1 MVAKDIEIIP
11 KGDLVVERQT
21 LREAGLTGRLRL
33 IVRKGEIRVVP
44 ESGLDPANVLENLAG
59 CLGRE
64 SAAEYDYQLKIGGIY
79 EAR

>member
-1 MVAKDIEIIP
+1 MVTKEIEVVP
-11 KGDLVVERQT
+11 QGDLVVGQQT

-33 IVRKGEIRVVP
+33 IVQKGEIRVVP
-44 ESGLDPANVLENLAG
+44 ESLLEPEIVLKNLAG

-64 SAAEYDYQLKIGGIY
+64 AAAEYDFQLKIGGFY

>member
-1 MVAKDIEIIP
+1 MVTREIEIVP
-11 KGDLVVERQT
+11 KGDLVVGRQT

-33 IVRKGEIRVVP
+33 IVQKGEIRVVP
-44 ESGLDPANVLENLAG
+44 ESVLEPKKILENLAG

-64 SAAEYDYQLKIGGIY
+64 SATEYDFQLKIGGLY